1 MGVLLSLQNQ
11 YILLFLFATSYI
23 LIEYGQSKF
32 EEQIETNLEEM
43 RQYQRLKEE
52 EKVLQSQLQRA
63 HKYTKYR
70 RKLILFYIFIFYS

>member
-43 RQYQRLKEE
+43 R
-52 EKVLQSQLQRA
+52 
-63 HKYTKYR
+63 
-70 RKLILFYIFIFYS
+70 